1 MQDPI
6 DPIDPSIHQQA
17 IDAIDTDVPSAKKS
31 ISEEPS
37 VDGTIDVDT
46 LGRATGAHEK
56 VAQGRVDTDSVDEN
70 IVEKEFL
77 VRDAVDK
84 IPKDEDEDEA
94 DSDAGIVAAKA
105 MMPAEQLQKI
115 IESALMAYS
124 QPLTIEKLQTL
135 FTGDHLL
142 ESGIATV
149 VPEKNDILTALAAIS
164 ASCHDRGFELKKV
177 SSGWRFQVQA
187 EMAPWINKLW
197 EEKPQRYSRALLE
210 TLSIIAY
217 RQPITRGDIE
227 EVRGVAVSSHIIK
240 TLSEREWVKVIG
252 HRDVPGRPALFATTR
267 QFLDYFNLENLED
280 LPSLRELADIG
291 SLTPELDFKSSK
303 ASAVDDAIEV
313 NDPKN
318 LALDL
323 AVDDKLERHVDNN
336 ENLLERDK
344 TVADTQQDTSV
355 PEKVESFNADNSADQ
370 TLHTDLTIDN
380 LSPQNY

>member
-1 MQDPI
+1 MRPW
-6 DPIDPSIHQQA
+6 
-17 IDAIDTDVPSAKKS
+17 
-31 ISEEPS
+31 
-37 VDGTIDVDT
+37 
-46 LGRATGAHEK
+46 
-56 VAQGRVDTDSVDEN
+56 
-70 IVEKEFL
+70 FL
-77 VRDAVDK
+77 
-84 IPKDEDEDEA
+84 I
-94 DSDAGIVAAKA
+94 
-105 MMPAEQLQKI
+105 
-115 IESALMAYS
+115 
-124 QPLTIEKLQTL
+124 
-135 FTGDHLL
+135 
-142 ESGIATV
+142 
-149 VPEKNDILTALAAIS
+149 KNEILTALVAIA

-177 SSGWRFQVQA
+177 SSGWRFQVRV

>member
-6 DPIDPSIHQQA
+6 EPSIHQQA
-17 IDAIDTDVPSAKKS
+17 IDVIDTNAPRVKRSS
-31 ISEEPS
+31 SEETS
-37 VDGTIDVDT
+37 VDGTLDVDT
-46 LGRATGAHEK
+46 PVRATSDDETAD
-56 VAQGRVDTDSVDEN
+56 QGRVDADSADEN
-70 IVEKEFL
+70 TAEKEFL
-77 VRDAVDK
+77 VRDIVDK
-84 IPKDEDEDEA
+84 TPKDEA
-94 DSDAGIVAAKA
+94 DSNAGIVGAEAI
-105 MMPAEQLQKI
+105 MPVAQLQKI

-142 ESGIATV
+142 ESGVATV

-164 ASCHDRGFELKKV
+164 ASCRDRGFELKKV

-303 ASAVDDAIEV
+303 ASAVNDAIDV
-313 NDPKN
+313 DDPKN

-323 AVDDKLERHVDNN
+323 ALDDKLEIHVDDN

-344 TVADTQQDTSV
+344 IVADTQQDMGV
-355 PEKVESFNADNSADQ
+355 PEKVESFNADSSADQ
-370 TLHTDLTIDN
+370 TLHTDLPIDN
-380 LSPQNY
+380 LPPQNY